1 MDRQRVTTLGALL
14 LAGVLSLGAKDSVD
28 RPPPAQPADAPQEV
42 EVLGVGAD
50 PQTRQPLV
58 LLQGRQDRRQLIL
71 AIGPFEANGIAV
83 PLQGLTPPRPLTH
96 DLMLTLLGRLE
107 AKVLRIVITDLRDD
121 IYYARVHLDVRG
133 TVIDVDA
140 RPSDAIALALRAGVP
155 ILVEGRVFTK
165 AERLAPRSAPSRT
178 F

>member
-1 MDRQRVTTLGALL
+1 
-14 LAGVLSLGAKDSVD
+14 
-28 RPPPAQPADAPQEV
+28 
-42 EVLGVGAD
+42 
-50 PQTRQPLV
+50 
-58 LLQGRQDRRQLIL
+58 
-71 AIGPFEANGIAV
+71 
-83 PLQGLTPPRPLTH
+83 
-96 DLMLTLLGRLE
+96 
-107 AKVLRIVITDLRDD
+107 VITDLRDD
-121 IYYARVHLDVRG
+121 IYYARLHLDVRG